1 MLRRKSSASAVKKAA
16 PLLRQKQLFIEWQ
29 LKFISMVFG
38 RKISP
43 SWTETILMPTL
54 CQRPSMLI

>member
-29 LKFISMVFG
+29 LKFISTFFG
-38 RKISP
+38 RISP
-43 SWTETILMPTL
+43 SSTETILMPTL